1 MKLTLKV
8 LLLLQILILSIFN
21 HLPAYACTA
30 FMMSD
35 GERVL
40 VGNNEDYN
48 IPYTRVWFVPAENG
62 QYGRVYFGYDNW
74 SPQGGMNDQGLFFD
88 FFATKPLEVKLSKE
102 KPKFQGPIIDRMVAE
117 CATVGEVL
125 DMFDQYDLEFMS
137 KFQMFVVDKSG
148 DAAIIEGDRII
159 RKSGSYQVVT
169 NFYQSK
175 VKENLRPCDWFQ
187 PSCMQYKK
195 AESMLTESGTA
206 SVAHFRDI
214 LEATHRNTLG
224 ARTLYSNIYDLKK
237 GLVYLYYLHNFKNE
251 VVIDLNKELKKG
263 RHYYDLPLL
272 FGKKLKYG
280 RKVYT
285 HPSPAFSISYPKHY
299 KVKAPALDEVLLVK
313 NPISNTPQFGVY
325 VESKPQD
332 IQLQD
337 IGQRYFTNLIKKYS
351 TSMKLVSSAQTV
363 LRDGTPANEVLFD
376 RVVKD
381 HWPLKTM
388 IVSTYRG
395 DKLFF
400 AAVTSFA
407 HPETFREFL
416 YSLRFD

>member
-1 MKLTLKV
+1 
-8 LLLLQILILSIFN
+8 
-21 HLPAYACTA
+21 
-30 FMMSD
+30 MMSD

-62 QYGRVYFGYDNW
+62 QYGTVYFGYDNW

-102 KPKFQGPIIDRMVAE
+102 KPKFQGPIIDRMAAE

-125 DMFDQYDLEFMS
+125 DMFDQYNLEFMS

-148 DAAIIEGDRII
+148 DAAIVEGDHII
-159 RKSGSYQVVT
+159 RKSGSYQVVA

-175 VKENLRPCDWFQ
+175 VKENRRPCDWFK

-251 VVIDLNKELKKG
+251 VVIDLNRELKKG

-280 RKVYT
+280 HKVYT

-299 KVKAPALDEVLLVK
+299 KVKAPVLDEVLLVK

-337 IGQRYFTNLIKKYS
+337 IGQRYFTYLIKRYS
-351 TSMKLVSSAQTV
+351 TSMKLVSSAQTA
-363 LRDGTPANEVLFD
+363 LGDGTPANEVLFD

-395 DKLFF
+395 DKLIF